1 MQLRAKLSIM
11 NTTGFREPGA
21 PPTVDVSGP
30 PTKKQKRT
38 SPSDTISAISM
49 SRKGKACL
57 SCRKLKIKCDS
68 ADRDMGS
75 CSRCLRLG
83 LQCIRKQPWMNT
95 ENGEGWQQQTN
106 ITIFKLERALEDVLE
121 KLNMPALDMYA
132 QTPIVEPVQSPRST
146 RQNSQEPVVA
156 VPKRGDRDV
165 SPGPMQ
171 SLIEATRLKGLFSQ
185 LRSGKQRRK
194 GGMRRMDTDLISEK
208 VITYE
213 QAEEMFGLYGALFFP
228 QSPQIDMFVA

>member
-1 MQLRAKLSIM
+1 
-11 NTTGFREPGA
+11 
-21 PPTVDVSGP
+21 
-30 PTKKQKRT
+30 
-38 SPSDTISAISM
+38 
-49 SRKGKACL
+49 
-57 SCRKLKIKCDS
+57 
-68 ADRDMGS
+68 
-75 CSRCLRLG
+75 
-83 LQCIRKQPWMNT
+83 MNT
-95 ENGEGWQQQTN
+95 ESGEGWQQQTN

-171 SLIEATRLKGLFSQ
+171 SLIEATRLNGLFSQ

-213 QAEEMFGLYGALFFP
+213 QAEEMFELYGPFLFLYNP
-228 QSPQIDMFVA
+228 P

>member
-1 MQLRAKLSIM
+1 M
-11 NTTGFREPGA
+11 NAE
-21 PPTVDVSGP
+21 S
-30 PTKKQKRT
+30 
-38 SPSDTISAISM
+38 
-49 SRKGKACL
+49 
-57 SCRKLKIKCDS
+57 
-68 ADRDMGS
+68 
-75 CSRCLRLG
+75 
-83 LQCIRKQPWMNT
+83 
-95 ENGEGWQQQTN
+95 GEGWQQQTN

-146 RQNSQEPVVA
+146 RQNSQEPAVA

-171 SLIEATRLKGLFSQ
+171 SLIEATRLNGLFSQ

-213 QAEEMFGLYGALFFP
+213 QAEEMFELYGAISFSHNNP
-228 QSPQIDMFVA
+228 